1 MFVGCRPS
9 QNTDVDLERD
19 DQQMSDKA
27 AAEEEQLE
35 PDESNFDIADEP
47 DNVAL
52 ELWSQ
57 ESDGTQLERYDS
69 SLSCSISTFVSSVLS
84 RACVY
89 GKGIFAFYKGLV
101 SLHCVIDLLQIY
113 DTICNVYVHIHS
125 GGYRYC
131 RREDDEV

>member
-27 AAEEEQLE
+27 ATEEQQLE
-35 PDESNFDIADEP
+35 PDESNFDVADEP

-57 ESDGTQLERYDS
+57 ESNGTQLERYDS
-69 SLSCSISTFVSSVLS
+69 VILWYDISLWCSISTFVSSVLS
-84 RACVY
+84 RVCVY
-89 GKGIFAFYKGLV
+89 MVKIF
-101 SLHCVIDLLQIY
+101 LHFIKV
-113 DTICNVYVHIHS
+113 
-125 GGYRYC
+125 
-131 RREDDEV
+131 